1 MDIPV
6 VETEN
11 LEDGC
16 VRVRVGDQVGTV
28 SSHHLVEPKAHQLM
42 VAWLKA
48 RSDESK

>member
-1 MDIPV
+1 MDIPA

-16 VRVRVGDQVGTV
+16 VRVRVGDQEGIV

-42 VAWLKA
+42 VAWLNA
-48 RSDESK
+48 RAQE